1 MFLGKPVIATGY
13 GGNLDLMNETN
24 SCLVRYKL
32 IDVEEGQYPYAKG
45 QVWAEPDID
54 HAVDHMLKL
63 MDEPDYGRKLGQIA
77 SRHIRTY
84 FSYRAVGLRYKQR
97 LTEILNGQSVAVK
110 KGVGDDS

>member
-1 MFLGKPVIATGY
+1 
-13 GGNLDLMNETN
+13 MNEAN

-32 IDVEEGQYPYAKG
+32 IDVEEEQYPYAKG

-63 MDEPDYGRKLGQIA
+63 VDEPDYGHKLGQTA

-84 FSYRAVGLRYKQR
+84 FSYRAVGLRYRQR
-97 LTEILNGQSVAVK
+97 LVEIPRWQSVTTEM
-110 KGVGDDS
+110 GPRDDS